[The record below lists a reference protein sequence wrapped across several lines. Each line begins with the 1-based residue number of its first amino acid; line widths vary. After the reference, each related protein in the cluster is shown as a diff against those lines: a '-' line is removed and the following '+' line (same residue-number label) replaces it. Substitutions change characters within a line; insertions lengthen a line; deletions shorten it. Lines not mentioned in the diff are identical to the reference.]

1 MSSYSL
7 YEAAPVVNYGYFDVP
22 INNDCSNRDIRDAQ
36 QTLNEYN
43 FNSKINNTMNN
54 NKQKYMVNQQPTV
67 PSTSLYIESNNP
79 AAGYYKSNNPVLENP
94 QANKKKQLRENFT
107 GSSAID
113 DYSHLYI
120 DDSNSVSYT
129 PSNSYGDYYATHEMK
144 PNYLNEQTIPNIS
157 SVYLNSPV
165 SEPSNTGR
173 KSEYKKDN
181 QYQQNQQNQQIQ
193 QNNMMGNSYQMQM
206 KAAQD
211 YAKNAQA
218 DAARI
223 DAAQADAQKIALRN
237 VQKLAKNIQKNKMI
251 EIDEKRINK
260 KKVFKKKVDNCQ
272 KNTLTG
278 SVFILS
284 FVVLILALL
293 IFFKHFK

>member
-36 QTLNEYN
+36 QTLNEFN

-54 NKQKYMVNQQPTV
+54 NKQKYLVNQQPTV

-79 AAGYYKSNNPVLENP
+79 AAGYYQGNNPVFEN
-94 QANKKKQLRENFT
+94 QQTNKKKQLQENFT

-113 DYSHLYI
+113 DYSHLYMN
-120 DDSNSVSYT
+120 DNNSVSYT
-129 PSNSYGDYYATHEMK
+129 PSNSYGNYYATHEMK

-157 SVYLNSPV
+157 NVYLNSPV

-181 QYQQNQQNQQIQ
+181 QQIQQIQ

-211 YAKNAQA
+211 YARNAQA
-218 DAARI
+218 SAARQASQK
-223 DAAQADAQKIALRN
+223 AAFRN
-237 VQKLAKNIQKNKMI
+237 VQKLAKNIQRNKML

-278 SVFILS
+278 TVFMLS
-284 FVVLILALL
+284 FIVLILVLL
-293 IFFKHFK
+293 IFFRHFK